1 MEIATDTK
9 NKALDR
15 HSLEQIVTLSSEGVL
30 LLDARDPCLPVV
42 YVNPAFEALTGYGA
56 SEVVGAPWPLLARDA
71 ADTPGLDELQS
82 ALARS
87 EGVELELAD
96 LRKDGAVWM
105 SCVSFSPL
113 RDDGGEV
120 RYFLILQRESAA
132 PSEDGLNVEVGLL
145 RRELGRARQK
155 IDHMNR
161 VDQATGLLRYDAF
174 VELLSRDLAVSRR
187 ERRPV
192 AVMAFEIV
200 ELDVYRGTFG
210 SKAAD
215 SCVRMIG
222 AQISGTL
229 RRAGDLCAR
238 YSDSILVASVLGEE
252 DVKAAA
258 LADRIVNNVRGLKLH
273 NPRAKSG
280 RYVSVASAVAG
291 GLPHPDDDVDRL
303 VERARRDLEAPRA
316 AEDVKSYA

>member
-1 MEIATDTK
+1 
-9 NKALDR
+9 
-15 HSLEQIVTLSSEGVL
+15 
-30 LLDARDPCLPVV
+30 
-42 YVNPAFEALTGYGA
+42 
-56 SEVVGAPWPLLARDA
+56 
-71 ADTPGLDELQS
+71 
-82 ALARS
+82 
-87 EGVELELAD
+87 
-96 LRKDGAVWM
+96 M

-113 RDDGGEV
+113 RDDAGDV
-120 RYFLILQRESAA
+120 RYFLILQRASATS
-132 PSEDGLNVEVGLL
+132 SEDGVSVEVGLL

-161 VDQATGLLRYDAF
+161 VDQGTGLLRYEAF
-174 VELLSRDLAVSRR
+174 VELLGRDLAVSRR
-187 ERRPV
+187 EQRPV
-192 AVMAFEIV
+192 ALMAFEIV

-238 YSDSILVASVLGEE
+238 YSDSILVASVLGGEGAQ
-252 DVKAAA
+252 AAA

-280 RYVSVASAVAG
+280 RYVGVASAVAG
-291 GLPHPDDDVDRL
+291 GVPHPDDDVDRL
-303 VERARRDLEAPRA
+303 VERVKRDLEAPQTTPS
-316 AEDVKSYA
+316 VKSYA